1 MDKSPDAFRTISE
14 VADWLNTP
22 AHVLRFWESRFSQ
35 VKPVKRAGGRRY
47 YRPADMALLGGIKK
61 LLHDDGMTI
70 RGVQKLLRENGVRY
84 VAAMSPEIEGVAPIT
99 APNLPQQPIAV
110 PSHDSP
116 SMNNDVIPEA
126 PMAEDVPTGAFDV
139 PQIPSVVPFARPDND
154 VYAKSAEE
162 TVAASPQVHDQTQEQ
177 QELAQTPE
185 TPTVPADI
193 APTPSEPVPPIAN
206 ETPPSVEAPV
216 AIDAG
221 VEQMTPTLSP
231 EPIQT
236 EAPQSQMDMPI
247 VTETETEM
255 NASTADTSAP
265 TPPSNPALTNT
276 PSASKPFVQPMFDF
290 GGEEDLET
298 SSTATAKTDDEMS
311 AALAEEMSFVAPEPQ
326 ADALGEDIAPA
337 VAAPDEI
344 SSEPVD
350 VTLEGPV
357 SEEDEDVEIDA
368 TAQPDLAEAAI
379 APLDAPMVSEADDV
393 GIPEELVPD
402 AQVATPVSAPEPAPM
417 VSAPVAEMA
426 PVTDIAEETVAN
438 IEPEVLSAADQP
450 DMPETEAPESDALQ
464 AAPIEE
470 EALANAPNSGAPES
484 LEPAPLE
491 PAPSEA
497 LDQSH
502 APEPIMASGNDVPAD
517 PQDDDEGLDVPVGV
531 LGRMSVLKTS
541 DPALLLPILAR
552 ADALHKSLSG
562 S

>member
-84 VAAMSPEIEGVAPIT
+84 VAAMSPEIEGVAPVT
-99 APNLPQQPIAV
+99 APDLPQQPIAV

-126 PMAEDVPTGAFDV
+126 PMAENVPTGAFDV
-139 PQIPSVVPFARPDND
+139 PQTPSVVPFARPDND
-154 VYAKSAEE
+154 IYAKNTEE
-162 TVAASPQVHDQTQEQ
+162 TVENSPLPQEHAHTQTQEQ
-177 QELAQTPE
+177 QEFAQTPE
-185 TPTVPADI
+185 TPTAPADI

-216 AIDAG
+216 AINAG
-221 VEQMTPTLSP
+221 VEQMTPTHAP
-231 EPIQT
+231 EPIHA
-236 EAPQSQMDMPI
+236 EAPQPQMVMPI

-255 NASTADTSAP
+255 NAPTANTSAS

-311 AALAEEMSFVAPEPQ
+311 AALAEEMSFVAAEPQ
-326 ADALGEDIAPA
+326 ADVLGEDIAPA
-337 VAAPDEI
+337 VAAPDEL
-344 SSEPVD
+344 SSEPID
-350 VTLEGPV
+350 VTLEGPI
-357 SEEDEDVEIDA
+357 SEENVDIEIDA
-368 TAQPDLAEAAI
+368 TAQPDLADAAI
-379 APLDAPMVSEADDV
+379 APLDAPMVSSADDV
-393 GIPEELVPD
+393 GIPDELIPD
-402 AQVATPVSAPEPAPM
+402 AQVAAPM
-417 VSAPVAEMA
+417 VSAPVVEMP
-426 PVTDIAEETVAN
+426 PVKDIAEQTVAN
-438 IEPEVLSAADQP
+438 VEPEVLSAADQP

-470 EALANAPNSGAPES
+470 EALASAPNSDAPTS
-484 LEPAPLE
+484 LET
-491 PAPSEA
+491 APSEA

-502 APEPIMASGNDVPAD
+502 EPEPIMASGNDVPAD